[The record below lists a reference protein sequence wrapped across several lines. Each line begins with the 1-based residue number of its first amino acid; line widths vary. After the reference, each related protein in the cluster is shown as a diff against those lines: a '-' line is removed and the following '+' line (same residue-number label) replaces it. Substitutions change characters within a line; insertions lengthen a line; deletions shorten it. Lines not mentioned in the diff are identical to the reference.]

1 MALVS
6 ISEAARLTKKARST
20 IQAYIKQGKLSKTT
34 DNNTGVVGVDTSEL
48 IRVFGDIKINNP
60 VKTTNHDSG
69 LLIQHTTPNNINELQ
84 QIKQE
89 NAVLKARLE
98 EKELLLKEKDKRLL
112 LLENIQKEKPS
123 ISKKWWQWFK

>member
-48 IRVFGDIKINNP
+48 IRVFGELNLNKISKNTLHQSK
-60 VKTTNHDSG
+60 VFVHDTTYLNTVE
-69 LLIQHTTPNNINELQ
+69 IQ

-89 NAVLKARLE
+89 NAVLKARLK
-98 EKELLLKEKDKRLL
+98 EKELLLEEKDKRLL
-112 LLENIQKEKPS
+112 LLENKQKEKLPEK
-123 ISKKWWQWFK
+123 KKWWQFLK

>member
-34 DNNTGVVGVDTSEL
+34 DNNTGVVGIEISEL
-48 IRVFGDIKINNP
+48 IRVFGELNLNKTSKSTLHKDEVLIHDTTLINT
-60 VKTTNHDSG
+60 VE
-69 LLIQHTTPNNINELQ
+69 IQ

-98 EKELLLKEKDKRLL
+98 EKELLLAEKDKRLL
-112 LLENIQKEKPS
+112 LLENKQKEKPPVQ
-123 ISKKWWQWFK
+123 KKWWQWI

>member
-34 DNNTGVVGVDTSEL
+34 DNHTGVSGIEISEL
-48 IRVFGDIKINNP
+48 IRVFGEINLNKISKNTLHKDK
-60 VKTTNHDSG
+60 VFIHDA
-69 LLIQHTTPNNINELQ
+69 TPINTVEIQ

-98 EKELLLKEKDKRLL
+98 EKELLLVEKDKRLL
-112 LLENIQKEKPS
+112 LLENKQKEKPPVE
-123 ISKKWWQWFK
+123 KKWWQWFQ

>member
-34 DNNTGVVGVDTSEL
+34 DNHTGVVGIEISEL
-48 IRVFGDIKINNP
+48 IRIFGEIKLNKIS
-60 VKTTNHDSG
+60 KTTIHQNEVFVHD
-69 LLIQHTTPNNINELQ
+69 TTPINTVEIQ
-84 QIKQE
+84 QLKKE

-98 EKELLLKEKDKRLL
+98 EKELLLEEKDKRLL
-112 LLENIQKEKPS
+112 LLENIQKEKPPVQ
-123 ISKKWWQWFK
+123 KKWWQWFK